1 MARHK
6 NKSPQ
11 GPQVSPDT
19 DHVSQGGVEPA
30 AGLPVSGVLS
40 KPELARALDA
50 FEHPEGLVGD
60 PVETPSLF
68 RTAPPAADQVPQKSA
83 DPLDGLDIQGLL
95 ALRARIGTKL
105 PPLSIAEMNLEEE
118 LVIQYYS
125 AKALVAAVAGDDLVP
140 TNQKAQVQNSCAAIL
155 KTLADVKVAVFSA
168 ERVQAIQLALEKA
181 FQGESEEVKKR
192 FFERYARLVRDFT
205 AQKDSKIQQFAPV
218 LAKT

>member
-1 MARHK
+1 M
-6 NKSPQ
+6 
-11 GPQVSPDT
+11 
-19 DHVSQGGVEPA
+19 
-30 AGLPVSGVLS
+30 SGVLS

-50 FEHPEGLVGD
+50 FEPEGADVPPAGNIASACSLPGDIAGD
-60 PVETPSLF
+60 PVETPGGF
-68 RTAPPAADQVPQKSA
+68 RTRADSAEQVPQKSA

-95 ALRARIGTKL
+95 ALRARIGTKI